1 MTRYPQTFYFLF
13 YSNPMAKC
21 FFFLFQLLKNFGLM
35 AQDAHLPWDLNKKEA
50 KSFEVTWKNT
60 YRYYEKNIKRQRER
74 ESTKNPVT
82 KKVLEAEEKLKSEH
96 LICPDKYS
104 VFGGIVPCRR
114 KNARKMTYVLFYVNS
129 VLVKLHS
136 VEIL

>member
-1 MTRYPQTFYFLF
+1 M
-13 YSNPMAKC
+13 
-21 FFFLFQLLKNFGLM
+21 FFLFQLLKNFGLM